1 MFGGALIIEAPEGL
15 GTRPQDKY
23 FQTITAT
30 CANPQCVKDCLD
42 MYLSDQDCLNLSP
55 IEVRGMFL
63 VCLAVVQYGV
73 LKKLTA
79 TSE

>member
-1 MFGGALIIEAPEGL
+1 MFKGALIIESPEGL

-42 MYLSDQDCLNLSP
+42 IRYVSLRPGLFEFVSH
-55 IEVRGMFL
+55 
-63 VCLAVVQYGV
+63 
-73 LKKLTA
+73 
-79 TSE
+79 